1 LCRKYADVYNL
12 AVIVTNHAVD
22 LFDTEQEENTCSNTF
37 IESFP
42 GCAGLALESSGRLLY
57 PALGLAWSNCVT
69 TRLFTSK
76 EAVIDESGEINP
88 VVYTGSIGRK
98 TRIGAVKDSSMYP
111 QVRGM
116 QIVFSPNLP
125 QNKCHFIIGEGG
137 CYGIS
142 HSHLESNTVILSQTR
157 V

>member
-1 LCRKYADVYNL
+1 MYNL

-22 LFDTEQEENTCSNTF
+22 LFDTEQEENICSNTF

-57 PALGLAWSNCVT
+57 PALGLSWSNCIT

-76 EAVIDESGEINP
+76 EAVKDERGEINP
-88 VVYTGSIGRK
+88 VVYTGSVGRK
-98 TRIGAVKDSSMYP
+98 KDTGAGKDSSMYP

-125 QNKCHFIIGEGG
+125 QHKCHFIIGEGG

-142 HSHLESNTVILSQTR
+142 HSHLERNTVILSQTR

>member
-1 LCRKYADVYNL
+1 MV
-12 AVIVTNHAVD
+12 VTNHAVD
-22 LFDTEQEENTCSNTF
+22 LFDTEQDENECTNTF

-42 GCAGLALESSGRLLY
+42 GCAGLELESSGRLLY
-57 PALGLAWSNCVT
+57 PALGLSWSNCIT

-76 EAVIDESGEINP
+76 EAVKDESGGINP

-98 TRIGAVKDSSMYP
+98 TRIDAGKGSPMYP

-116 QIVFSPNLP
+116 QIVFSPDLP
-125 QNKCHFIIGEGG
+125 QNKCHFIIGEAG
-137 CYGIS
+137 CHGIS
-142 HSHLESNTVILSQTR
+142 HSQLENSTVILSQTR